1 MKVNEIKDV
10 HLLQSL
16 LKQAIKEIQDFGK
29 DDDVYL
35 VNNTYLCE
43 TEEEIVN
50 YLLKYVEKGGRE

>member
-1 MKVNEIKDV
+1 MKVSEIKDI

-50 YLLKYVEKGGRE
+50 YLLKYADKK